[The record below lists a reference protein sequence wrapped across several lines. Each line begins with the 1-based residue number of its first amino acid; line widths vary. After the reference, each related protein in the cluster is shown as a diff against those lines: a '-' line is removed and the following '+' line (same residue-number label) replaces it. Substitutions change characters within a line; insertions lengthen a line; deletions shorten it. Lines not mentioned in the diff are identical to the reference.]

1 MKKLSGFILV
11 IVILLSSNLWLKAN
25 DSDLIPYLRDR
36 DWSVRKNTADM
47 LGSMRSK
54 IAVKAL
60 IDTLQDETNN
70 DVLTAVHNSLMRIT
84 SQNLPAE
91 YDKWLKWWEEI
102 GSKQFEPIS
111 PVGNDTSQTAAFIVI
126 GISLLLLLLFIMIFS
141 YIGGSKIKEVKEII
155 KKAER
160 YTTDADGV
168 TQRFNNLIEEIER
181 RRSDAV
187 DFFHKIKDENTAE
200 IERFS
205 DLLQENLEH
214 KMREV
219 TMSLREKA
227 EAELKDTVN
236 QIRQDIEREVKRF
249 VMEYKERLD
258 HDVEGDKA
266 RFGAEVETYI
276 IFIEG
281 SFYLAN
287 GRYKEALRHY
297 KKVLEFKPDYYHAW
311 NNNGT
316 ALRQLNRYDEALESY
331 HKALE
336 LAPDNPIVFY
346 NLAATYALM
355 RKKDKMLEN
364 LKRTFQSDSTLK
376 DEALNDQSFK
386 GYWSDKD
393 FKDIAEA

>member
-1 MKKLSGFILV
+1 MRKLSKLILV
-11 IVILLSSNLWLKAN
+11 TAILLSTNLWLKAD

-36 DWSVRKNTADM
+36 DDSIRKNTANL

-54 IAVKAL
+54 IAVKPL
-60 IDTLQDETNN
+60 IDMMEDETNN
-70 DVLTAVHNSLMRIT
+70 DVRTTVHNALMRIT
-84 SQNLPAE
+84 GQNLPLE
-91 YDKWLKWWEEI
+91 YDKWIKWWEEI
-102 GSKQFEPIS
+102 GRKQFEPS
-111 PVGNDTSQTAAFIVI
+111 SLRESDASQTAAFIVI

-141 YIGGSKIKEVKEII
+141 YIGGAKIKEIKEII

-168 TQRFNNLIEEIER
+168 TQRFNNLIEEIEK
-181 RRSDAV
+181 RRSDSV
-187 DFFHKIKDENTAE
+187 DFFHKIKDENTVE

-219 TMSLREKA
+219 TMNLREKA

-236 QIRQDIEREVKRF
+236 QIRHDIEREVKRF
-249 VMEYKERLD
+249 VMEYRDRLD
-258 HDVEGDKA
+258 KDVEEDRKK
-266 RFGAEVETYI
+266 FGAEVETYI
-276 IFIEG
+276 IFTEG

-297 KKVLEFKPDYYHAW
+297 KKVLESKPDYYHAW
-311 NNNGT
+311 DNNGT

-336 LAPDNPIVFY
+336 LAPDNPLVSY

-355 RKKDKMLEN
+355 RKKDKMLEF
-364 LKRTFQSDSTLK
+364 LKRAFQSDTALK
-376 DEALNDQSFK
+376 DEALNDHAFK

-393 FKDIAEA
+393 FKDIAES